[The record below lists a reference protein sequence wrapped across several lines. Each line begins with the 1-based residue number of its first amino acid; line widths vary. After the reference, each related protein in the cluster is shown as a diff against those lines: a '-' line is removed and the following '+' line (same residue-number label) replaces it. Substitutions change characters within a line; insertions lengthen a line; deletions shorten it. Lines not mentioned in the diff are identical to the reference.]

1 MSKLFQ
7 KSVLIV
13 TLVLIADQTLKYWI
27 KTNMYLGQEFHIAGQ
42 WFIIHFVE
50 NPGMAFG
57 LEFGGGYGKLALSLF
72 RIGAVIAIGY
82 YLLTIIKQKTN
93 TILVIALSLIFAG
106 AIGNIIDSVF
116 YGMLFSSS
124 EFQVAQFLPK
134 EGGYGTFLHGRVVD
148 MFYFPLVNGHFPK
161 WVPIFGGDEFEFFR
175 PVFNLADSA
184 ITVGVSFFI
193 IFQKKI
199 FKRENEHSDAEN
211 TSDRTT
217 SGEVSNNHNT
227 DETKVDVN

>member
-1 MSKLFQ
+1 MNKLFQ

-13 TLVLIADQTLKYWI
+13 TLVLIADQTLKFWI
-27 KTNMYLGQEFHIAGQ
+27 KTNMYLGQEFHIAGN

-82 YLLTIIKQKTN
+82 YLLTIIRQKTN
-93 TILVIALSLIFAG
+93 TVLVIALSLIFAG
-106 AIGNIIDSVF
+106 AIGNIIDSIF
-116 YGMLFSSS
+116 YGILFSSS
-124 EFQVAQFLPK
+124 DFQVAQFLPK
-134 EGGYGTFLHGRVVD
+134 GGGYGTFLHGRVVD

-161 WVPIFGGDEFEFFR
+161 WIPIFGGDEFEFFR

-199 FKRENEHSDAEN
+199 FQKETENNSDNPTINEI
-211 TSDRTT
+211 
-217 SGEVSNNHNT
+217 SGNQNT
-227 DETKVDVN
+227 DETKVDAN